1 MLRLLTTL
9 VNMSALRRAR
19 RAPLGVVLALA
30 LCGAAVIP
38 AAADPRSQLERNEAK
53 QDELRA
59 RIDAAEERAAGLL
72 AEIKRVD
79 LERQRHERQV
89 ATLDARLGELR
100 RRIAAV
106 SADLR
111 RTQARLAQLNH
122 ELRAILA
129 DLQHR
134 QKALIEHAIVAY
146 KAGPSAYIE
155 GLLAASSLGDLVTRY
170 EYLSDVLATDAT
182 LLEQIETLKL
192 ATEDKRA
199 QVEEVEAQIVLKR
212 RRLEADEDALALLR
226 EQRAA
231 ELAEVE
237 NLLAAKQGLLAQ
249 VEANK
254 LRYEQVLEQLERE
267 SQEIRALL
275 AGNSGG
281 SAPAGSGQLA
291 WPADGPVTSG
301 YGYRTHPIF
310 GDRRFHAGID
320 IGAGYGAPV
329 WAADAG
335 EVVFA
340 GVMSGYG
347 NVVVVDHGGG
357 LATTYNHLSGFSVG
371 TGQRVSRGQQVG
383 SVGCTGYCT
392 GPHLH
397 FEVRVNG
404 EPVDPMPYL
413 Q

>member
-1 MLRLLTTL
+1 
-9 VNMSALRRAR
+9 MSVLRRPAGRLGR
-19 RAPLGVVLALA
+19 RAPLGLLVALA

-38 AAADPRSQLERNEAK
+38 AAADPRSELKRNEDK
-53 QDELRA
+53 QEELRA
-59 RIDAAEERAAGLL
+59 KIDAAEERAADLL
-72 AEIKRVD
+72 SRIKKVD
-79 LERQRHERQV
+79 FERDRREREV
-89 ATLDARLGELR
+89 AVLDARLAELR
-100 RRIAAV
+100 ERIRV
-106 SADLR
+106 VTDDLY
-111 RTQARLAQLNH
+111 RTQARLAALNR
-122 ELRAILA
+122 ELRVILA
-129 DLQHR
+129 DLQRR
-134 QKALIEHAIVAY
+134 QGALIDHAIVAY

-155 GLLAASSLGDLVTRY
+155 GLLAAESLGDLVTRY
-170 EYLSDVLATDAT
+170 QYLSDVLATDAT

-199 QVEEVEAQIVLKR
+199 EVEEVEAQIVLKR
-212 RRLEADEDALALLR
+212 RRLQADEKALAALR
-226 EQRAA
+226 AERAQA
-231 ELAEVE
+231 LAEVE
-237 NLLAAKQGLLAQ
+237 GLLATKQ
-249 VEANK
+249 DLLAEVEASK

-267 SQEIRALL
+267 SEEIRALL
-275 AGNSGG
+275 AGGSSGSG
-281 SAPAGSGQLA
+281 PTGSGQLA

-329 WAADAG
+329 WASEAG

-371 TGQRVSRGQQVG
+371 AGQRVSRGQQVG
-383 SVGCTGYCT
+383 SVGCSGYCT

-413 Q
+413 R